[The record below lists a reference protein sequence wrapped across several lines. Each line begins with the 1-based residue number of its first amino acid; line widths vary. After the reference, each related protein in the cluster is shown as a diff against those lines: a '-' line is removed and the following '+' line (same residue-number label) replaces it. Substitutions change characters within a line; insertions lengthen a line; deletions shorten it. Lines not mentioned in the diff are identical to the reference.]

1 MSRLKKPYISWPIRR
16 KAGAIDPQKKT
27 LGRTYRWIKLS
38 IEKPRSKIPMID
50 FYGVVVFVQL
60 YATVCSFYLPL
71 VVMVVLYFR
80 IYSTARDII
89 NKVLGVIARPLFI

>member
-1 MSRLKKPYISWPIRR
+1 
-16 KAGAIDPQKKT
+16 
-27 LGRTYRWIKLS
+27 
-38 IEKPRSKIPMID
+38 MID

-89 NKVLGVIARPLFI
+89 NKVLGVIIARPLFI